1 MSRKIQDTPFYAAHK
16 RHKHHN
22 TIHNKEDFAYMDSTT
37 TNKEKDPMG
46 RAIFDYFKTGKASK
60 LRVLSSMFYE
70 DEIPVTTLFRTF
82 DEMPPQEKRAIELC
96 KGRTLDVGAGAGCH
110 SLVLK
115 ERGIEVVAIDISEL
129 SVDVMKERGVDARNV
144 NFFDNSFTEKFD
156 TLLFAMN
163 GIGIVGKV
171 ERLGDFFLS
180 AKRLLAPG
188 GQILLDSSDIKY
200 VFMDEDGGMDID
212 LAAGYYGEVDYKM
225 RYKNITGEAFDWLYI
240 DFDTLS
246 MYALQYGFECEKCID
261 GEHYDYL
268 ARLTAK

>member
-1 MSRKIQDTPFYAAHK
+1 MS
-16 RHKHHN
+16 N
-22 TIHNKEDFAYMDSTT
+22 ST

-46 RAIFDYFKTGKASK
+46 RAIFDYHTTGRAGK

-70 DEIPVTTLFRTF
+70 DEIPVATLFRKV
-82 DEMPPQEKRAIELC
+82 DEMPPQEQKALELC

-110 SLVLK
+110 SIVLK
-115 ERGIEVVAIDISEL
+115 ERGLDVTAIDISEL
-129 SVDVMKERGVDARNV
+129 AVEVMKSRGLDARQIT
-144 NFFDNSFTEKFD
+144 FFDGTFSEKFD

-163 GIGIVGKV
+163 GIGIVGKT
-171 ERLGDFFLS
+171 ERLGEFFQS

-200 VFMDEDGGMDID
+200 IFMDEDGSMEIN
-212 LAAGYYGEVDYKM
+212 LAGGYYGEIDYKM
-225 RYKNITGEAFDWLYI
+225 RYKNITGEPFDWLYI

-246 MYALQYGFECEKCID
+246 MYAAQHGFECEKCID

-268 ARLTAK
+268 ARLTIKD